1 MVFCTWVCMHK
12 TIGLNHGFVHTV
24 LYVCFLCKT
33 EYKMKIHK
41 IKAYDNSSS
50 GKLIVSYLGGTR
62 FKTLVEPLCIQKN
75 ISRPMFYI
83 YKCLC
88 NGQLSSHYMCAYCTF
103 LIFPVPR
110 NFHAV
115 AENLHDTATM
125 SPSSTTNRATR
136 GSS

>member
-1 MVFCTWVCMHK
+1 MHK

-88 NGQLSSHYMCAYCTF
+88 NGQLSSHYMFVHTKF
-103 LIFPVPR
+103 RGITLG
-110 NFHAV
+110 H
-115 AENLHDTATM
+115 
-125 SPSSTTNRATR
+125 NRAPIANGRNYINENIIQVLTQR
-136 GSS
+136 DDTKY